1 MLFDIYNI
9 KIFSYQNWF
18 MKLSL
23 LSFFTMLSVVVFA
36 QKDTVRLREIQKGQR
51 AIVTDRP
58 PQAVYFLIGGS
69 GPFLSVNYD
78 RRFGK
83 RVNGAGFATGIGFY
97 SIFKVNI
104 FSVPVSLNY
113 LIGRN
118 SHFIEIAGGA
128 TFVTATID
136 LFTNEIETTSGFIY
150 HFNAGYRYQPTRG
163 GFFVR
168 AGVSPLFSGYGE
180 YITSYYIGLGYNF

>member
-1 MLFDIYNI
+1 
-9 KIFSYQNWF
+9 

-23 LSFFTMLSVVVFA
+23 LILFTLLSGVLFA
-36 QKDTVRLREIQKGQR
+36 QKDTVRLREIEKSKR

-69 GPFLSVNYD
+69 GPILSVNYD

-83 RVNGAGFATGIGFY
+83 RVNGFGFAGGLGFY
-97 SIFKVNI
+97 AIFGVNI

-128 TFVTATID
+128 TYVTATSD
-136 LFTNEIETTSGFIY
+136 LFTDEVETESALIY
-150 HFNAGYRYQPTRG
+150 HLNAGYRYQPTRG

-180 YITSYYIGLGYNF
+180 SITSYYIGLGHNF